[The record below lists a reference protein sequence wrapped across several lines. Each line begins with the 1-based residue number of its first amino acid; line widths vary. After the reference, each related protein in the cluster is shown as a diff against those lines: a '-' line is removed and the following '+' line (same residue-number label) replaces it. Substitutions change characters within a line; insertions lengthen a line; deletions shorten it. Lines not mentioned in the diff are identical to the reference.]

1 MARRTVVLVA
11 IAGWLAVSS
20 PPAGA
25 CGPDTD
31 CVVDGGTYRVRAP
44 SAWDG
49 RSELPAAVFF
59 HGWQDSAAGVM
70 RNEGL
75 GRVLSNAGVLLVAPN
90 GENGDW
96 NFPGLS
102 VAPGTP
108 PRDELAFVDR
118 VLADVAQHYPLDR
131 SRLWATGFSIGGS
144 MV

>member
-31 CVVDGGTYRVRAP
+31 CVVEGGTYRVRAP

-59 HGWQDSAAGVM
+59 HG
-70 RNEGL
+70 
-75 GRVLSNAGVLLVAPN
+75 GR
-90 GENGDW
+90 
-96 NFPGLS
+96 
-102 VAPGTP
+102 TP
-108 PRDELAFVDR
+108 QRA
-118 VLADVAQHYPLDR
+118 
-131 SRLWATGFSIGGS
+131 
-144 MV
+144 